1 MSIRRARSFFPPT
14 ALLRASIDRLL
25 IADFNL
31 RPSDR
36 VRTVYDMEKQFR
48 KVYPR
53 SLIKSK

>member
-53 SLIKSK
+53 